1 MIKSLRSQLGK
12 FYRTQRLQL
21 TSCTILNNR
30 QDACSTRKFIFC
42 GTGILPVHKRLIEN
56 GVRSQLQPTIKLI
69 LGLILCL
76 GIISIPA
83 TIANASDL
91 SRQPVTEITVSLG
104 SEAGELK
111 FFPNLLEFESGK
123 RYKLV
128 LKNPSQQKHYF
139 TAKNFADASWTQKVE
154 AGKVE
159 IKGAIHELELK
170 PGAMAEWVFVPM
182 KSGTYNLR
190 CTVAGHTEAGMIG
203 KIAIGS

>member
-1 MIKSLRSQLGK
+1 MINILGWQLGK
-12 FYRTQRLQL
+12 FYRCQRLQK
-21 TSCTILNNR
+21 TF
-30 QDACSTRKFIFC
+30 K
-42 GTGILPVHKRLIEN
+42 V
-56 GVRSQLQPTIKLI
+56 I
-69 LGLILCL
+69 LGVILCL
-76 GIISIPA
+76 S
-83 TIANASDL
+83 TILMPTAIASAAGDL
-91 SRQPVTEITVSLG
+91 SRQPLTEITVSLG
-104 SEAGELK
+104 NEAGELK

-128 LKNPSQQKHYF
+128 LKNPSSQKHYF
-139 TAKNFADASWTQKVE
+139 TAKDFADASWSQKVE

-203 KIAIGS
+203 KITIAS